1 MIRTPALRPL
11 GAAALVAVCLA
22 VSVAVCFGGLAPA
35 AAQKSRNQP
44 QAFAAVQAP
53 EAAADVCHSKSA
65 RSALDCARKM
75 CERKTVR
82 GACFVVTVCEPMGWS
97 GLMGVQLSE
106 VHFSKALCGAPSKEA
121 LVTAL
126 KAYCQGHPGLRQCL
140 VSHVWSPDGK
150 QQTFEATWTPDD
162 LKK

>member
-1 MIRTPALRPL
+1 MFSPL
-11 GAAALVAVCLA
+11 QPRRLGVTALVAVGLG
-22 VSVAVCFGGLAPA
+22 VAAPA
-35 AAQKSRNQP
+35 IAQKSPNQA

-53 EAAADVCHSKSA
+53 EAAAEVCHSKSA

-75 CERKTVR
+75 CERKSAR

-97 GLMGVQLSE
+97 ALMGVQVSE
-106 VHFSKALCGAPSKEA
+106 VHFSKALCGAPSQDA

-126 KAYCQGHPGLRQCL
+126 KAYCQGHAGLRQCF
-140 VSHVWSPDGK
+140 VSHIWSPDGK
-150 QQTFEATWTPDD
+150 QQTFQATWTPAD